1 VNTPP
6 PDLLLGRAMVVG
18 AATVAVLYGVRT
30 LRRGRA
36 QFDRVDQVG
45 NSKFVSSWLVEMGYW
60 AMQPFARLLRALGM
74 SANVITWWSLV
85 FGLMAAVSLGFGWF
99 GAAAVLGLFS
109 VVSDALDGIVARM
122 LGTSSEAGEV
132 FDAAVDRYT
141 EFAML
146 AGAVVLYRNQL
157 PWMIVALA
165 AMHGSFMISYSTAKA
180 EAMGI
185 APPKGAMRRHE
196 RAIYWVTGTSF
207 AALSVRF
214 LEVPPRVAQPL
225 GIPFLFAL
233 TMIAVVANA
242 SAVRRFWLIYLA
254 VRARQKAQPT
264 AGAEGAHLEEEHHE
278 KGHLEKAS

>member
-1 VNTPP
+1 MNTPP
-6 PDLLLGRAMVVG
+6 PDLLLGGAMVVG
-18 AATVAVLYGVRT
+18 AAGVAVLYGVRT

-36 QFDRVDQVG
+36 QFDRVEQVG

-85 FGLMAAVSLGFGWF
+85 FGLLAAVALAFGWF
-99 GAAAVLGLFS
+99 GAAAVLGLCS

-157 PWMIVALA
+157 PWMIVALG

-185 APPKGAMRRHE
+185 SPPKGAMRRHE
-196 RAIYWVTGTSF
+196 RAIYWVTGTSL
-207 AALSVRF
+207 AALSVKF
-214 LEVPPRVAQPL
+214 IELPPRVAQPL

-242 SAVRRFWLIYLA
+242 SAARRFWLIYLA
-254 VRARQKAQPT
+254 VRARDGKAQAPVSSD
-264 AGAEGAHLEEEHHE
+264 AQHLE